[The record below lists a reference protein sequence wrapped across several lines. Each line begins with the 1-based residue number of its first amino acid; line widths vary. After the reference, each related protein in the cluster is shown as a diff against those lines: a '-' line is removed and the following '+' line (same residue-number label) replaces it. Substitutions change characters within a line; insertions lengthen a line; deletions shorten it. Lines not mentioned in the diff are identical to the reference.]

1 MPLDKK
7 LNWWIWFFKQ
17 ILFPDWLPERVGW
30 AHLAHS
36 DPAQKIKCMERT
48 YNVRNSCTISAQ
60 KATEDSQ
67 MSYINVR
74 IRPLLNFPRPWKWY
88 CKIAWLSRY
97 FLNRRT
103 LHDLYAN
110 RSVLLVCYKL
120 HLKRKTEDGSSRAGR
135 TNSKQLCLCHNKVK
149 YLKKMSLS
157 GLELLHILILKTLP
171 WKRASRNKNTKR
183 QIRSH

>member
-1 MPLDKK
+1 MLANAYEALHTLRFIHNRASRQK

-30 AHLAHS
+30 AHLAHF
-36 DPAQKIKCMERT
+36 DPTQKIKCMERT

-74 IRPLLNFPRPWKWY
+74 IRPFLNFPRPWKWY

-103 LHDLYAN
+103 LHDLYVN

-120 HLKRKTEDGSSRAGR
+120 HLKRKLRMVHRGLVGQIL
-135 TNSKQLCLCHNKVK
+135 NSFVSATIRL
-149 YLKKMSLS
+149 
-157 GLELLHILILKTLP
+157 
-171 WKRASRNKNTKR
+171 NT
-183 QIRSH
+183 

>member
-1 MPLDKK
+1 MNMVFQANPVSWLATRAGRMGPSCPLWSCAKNK
-7 LNWWIWFFKQ
+7 VHGANLQ
-17 ILFPDWLPERVGW
+17 
-30 AHLAHS
+30 
-36 DPAQKIKCMERT
+36 CC
-48 YNVRNSCTISAQ
+48 NSCTISAQ

-88 CKIAWLSRY
+88 YKIAWLSRY

-103 LHDLYAN
+103 LHDLYVN

-120 HLKRKTEDGSSRAGR
+120 HLKRKTEDGLSRAGR

-157 GLELLHILILKTLP
+157 GLESLHILILKTLP